1 MTRIYPMFV
10 NDYYGNVFERC
21 QALSQLYGQS
31 QERIAAI
38 NASGVD
44 PDAVQLVGHRQQIM
58 GQLRDFFDE
67 SGHLSAL
74 NRDSLPRR
82 HNVDSMDE
90 ILAGVFAGVI
100 EPLENGGVAE
110 DATVMEKALG
120 GLKDAAAAASKR
132 QGEKDT
138 FADQFAH
145 LIADVTGLQRDIAAY
160 QTEHSQLIPAIQAKY
175 PGQDWTATPAK
186 QNPAG
191 Q

>member
-10 NDYYGNVFERC
+10 NDYYGSVFERC

-31 QERIAAI
+31 QERIAAM

-44 PDAVQLVGHRQQIM
+44 PAVVEMVGHRQQVM

-67 SGHLSAL
+67 SGHLLAL
-74 NRDSLPRR
+74 NRDSLLRR

-90 ILAGVFAGVI
+90 ILSGVFAGVI
-100 EPLENGGVAE
+100 EPLESGGVAE
-110 DATVMEKALG
+110 DAAVMEKALG
-120 GLKDAAAAASKR
+120 GLKDAAGAASKR
-132 QGEKDT
+132 QVEKDT
-138 FADQFAH
+138 FAEQTAH
-145 LIADVTGLQRDIAAY
+145 MTADVTGLQRDIAAY

-175 PGQDWTATPAK
+175 PGQDWTAAPPK